1 MEALLNQK
9 LEDFFARK
17 FLVLAIIINVPAEV
31 ISRDA
36 LKIKSVKT
44 AEF

>member
-1 MEALLNQK
+1 MEALSSQK
-9 LEDFFARK
+9 SEDFFARK
-17 FLVLAIIINVPAEV
+17 FLALAIIINVPAVV
-31 ISRDA
+31 ISRGA